1 MFTLLIPTKNRSE
14 FLNRALNYY
23 ANNNF
28 KHLIFIGDSSNSI
41 HADRITKT
49 IKELQER
56 LNIKYQWYPP
66 EVNSAFHGDFAK
78 CFNQMINVVDTP
90 YAAYIGDDDFLV
102 PKSIEKCIDFLD
114 KNEGYIGAHGV
125 GAVIY
130 VEQDR
135 ENLKING
142 NNYRLPPREEETASK
157 RLINHMS
164 NLSNVLFSVYR
175 THVLQGMFE
184 NTELVDISFGGDLL
198 PGCLAVIKGK
208 IKKINHFYVAHM
220 THKNQNKFYSDIY
233 DWLTSPNWFP
243 SYQMFYKILSDELV
257 KKDAIGLGEAHLIVK
272 RAFWSYLNYKFNS
285 HFRNCYGTIGNA
297 VTSRQ
302 KIKRIP
308 GIKGMWNVV
317 KKIRYKIFPSN
328 EVNMHTLLNSRS
340 PYHRDFMPIY
350 RAVVED
356 L

>member
-23 ANNNF
+23 ANNDY
-28 KHLIFIGDSSNSI
+28 KHLIFVGDSSDDTHSEKVK
-41 HADRITKT
+41 KT
-49 IKELQER
+49 IQALQGR
-56 LNIKYQWYPP
+56 LNIRYQWYSP
-66 EVNSAFHGDFAK
+66 ELKFTK

-90 YAAYIGDDDFLV
+90 YAAYIGDDDVLV

-125 GAVIY
+125 GAIVY

-142 NNYRLPPREEETASK
+142 ISNYRLSPREEETASK

-164 NLSNVLFSVYR
+164 NISNMLFSMYR
-175 THVLQGMFE
+175 THVLQRMFE

-243 SYQMFYKILSDELV
+243 SYQIFNKILSDELV
-257 KKDAIGLGEAHLIVK
+257 KKDAISLSEAHLIVK

-285 HFRNCYGTIGNA
+285 HFRSSYGTIGNT
-297 VTSRQ
+297 VSIRQ

-308 GIKGMWNVV
+308 GIKGMWNIV
-317 KKIRYKIFPSN
+317 KNIQYKIQPSN
-328 EVNMHTLLNSRS
+328 HITLPALLNPSS
-340 PYHRDFMPIY
+340 LYHADFMPIY
-350 RAVVED
+350 RAVAED